1 MRGEALITSLA
12 DIEKI
17 VVGVSPTGTPILVR
31 NLGDVRFAPMVRQ
44 GFATQDGKGEI
55 VVGVAMMLDRRKLP
69 GSRGSGE
76 GKARRHPAHP
86 AARSAGRTALRPDR
100 TRPANHRDGHP

>member
-44 GFATQDGKGEI
+44 GFATQDGQGR
-55 VVGVAMMLDRRKLP
+55 DRGRRRDDAGRREFP
-69 GSRGSGE
+69 GSRGSG
-76 GKARRHPAHP
+76 KKK
-86 AARSAGRTALRPDR
+86 L
-100 TRPANHRDGHP
+100 